1 MLRSH
6 DKITVITRVVENI
19 LMFVKLVIL
28 YDHSNFTYFTG
39 DVIHYWMY
47 ECI

>member
-19 LMFVKLVIL
+19 LMFVKLVITWIL

-39 DVIHYWMY
+39 DVIHY
-47 ECI
+47 